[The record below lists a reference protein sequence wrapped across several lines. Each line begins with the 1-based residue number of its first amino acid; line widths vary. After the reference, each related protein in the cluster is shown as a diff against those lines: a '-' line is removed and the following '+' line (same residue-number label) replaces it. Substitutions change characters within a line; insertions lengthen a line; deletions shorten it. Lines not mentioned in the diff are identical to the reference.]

1 MNKPTKQAAADAPSS
16 NGAMSSS
23 NGAMSRVDYDGLMA
37 LSSANVEA
45 MIKGSEAVLRG
56 LAQINEEL
64 MSFTS
69 SQFKEQVEGGRALA
83 QCGSWGEMLGKQMS
97 LARQTTE
104 QCLAEASKLAS
115 LAAEVTAAS
124 WAPFQSALSSNVR
137 ETGTDKRS

>member
-1 MNKPTKQAAADAPSS
+1 MTKHDGDQTMTKTATKQTAAEAPSA
-16 NGAMSSS
+16 NGA
-23 NGAMSRVDYDGLMA
+23 APIDYDRLMA

-45 MIKGSEAVLRG
+45 MIKGGEAVLRG

-69 SQFKEQVEGGRALA
+69 SQIKEQVEGTRAIA
-83 QCGSWGEMLGKQMS
+83 QCGTWSEMLGKQMS

-104 QCLAEASKLAS
+104 QCLAEAGKLAQ

-124 WAPFQSALSSNVR
+124 WAPFQSALGDR
-137 ETGTDKRS
+137 GPEKRL

>member
-1 MNKPTKQAAADAPSS
+1 MSKTTTKQTVADAPP
-16 NGAMSSS
+16 NGGMP
-23 NGAMSRVDYDGLMA
+23 RIDYDRLMA

-64 MSFTS
+64 MTFTS
-69 SQFKEQVEGGRALA
+69 SQFKEQVEGTRQIA
-83 QCGSWGEMLGKQMS
+83 QCGTWSEMLGKQMT

-104 QCLAEASKLAS
+104 QCLAEAGRLAQ

-124 WAPFQSALSSNVR
+124 WAPFQSALR
-137 ETGTDKRS
+137 EQTPEKRI